1 MTKLTVL
8 PKKVL
13 PVPREGPFESRRL
26 WNKVTCAIR
35 RAEGPDWKTVETEKT
50 RLGGFPRGR

>member
-13 PVPREGPFESRRL
+13 DVPYEGPYESRRL
-26 WNKVTCAIR
+26 WNKVTTAIR
-35 RAEGPDWKTVETEKT
+35 RAEGQDWKTVEQEKT
-50 RLGGFPRGR
+50 RLGGAGGGV

>member
-13 PVPREGPFESRRL
+13 DVPYEGPYESSRL
-26 WNKVTCAIR
+26 WNKVTTAIR
-35 RAEGPDWKTVETEKT
+35 RAEGPDWKTAEQEKT
-50 RLGGFPRGR
+50 RLGGAGGGV

>member
-13 PVPREGPFESRRL
+13 DVPYQGPYESRRL
-26 WNKVTCAIR
+26 WNKVTTAIL
-35 RAEGPDWKTVETEKT
+35 RAEGPDWKTVEQEKT
-50 RLGGFPRGR
+50 RLGGAGGGV